1 VDEMKPGFRRKA
13 GYWNIK
19 GCSHFVV
26 SFWLNSLCFLCWAW
40 YHFEQ
45 IVVPLRYHS

>member
-1 VDEMKPGFRRKA
+1 MKCGQIIDGRL

-26 SFWLNSLCFLCWAW
+26 SFWLNYLFFLRYER

>member
-1 VDEMKPGFRRKA
+1 MKCRRII
-13 GYWNIK
+13 GEGHRYWNIK

-26 SFWLNSLCFLCWAW
+26 SFWLNYLFFLRYAW

-45 IVVPLRYHS
+45 SVVPLRYHS